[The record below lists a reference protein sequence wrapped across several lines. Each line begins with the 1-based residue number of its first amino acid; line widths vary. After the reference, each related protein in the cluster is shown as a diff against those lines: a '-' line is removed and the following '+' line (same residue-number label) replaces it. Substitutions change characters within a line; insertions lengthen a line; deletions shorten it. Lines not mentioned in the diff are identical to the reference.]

1 MPYKDYLKQ
10 KEYYKQY
17 NINRKNQYLKKIED
31 LNQSDKNT
39 KKVMIPPDE
48 TKIIIKKIDPIIQP
62 GDQAILPGDPIIQ
75 PGDQAILPGD
85 SIKTEFNPTIQK
97 PDRPIPVRLI
107 NFNVLDY
114 ESIDYISDFIYNV
127 VEKEYAITK
136 IINDLF

>member
-48 TKIIIKKIDPIIQP
+48 TKIIIKKI
-62 GDQAILPGDPIIQ
+62 DPIIQ